1 MGKNNKNNNN
11 QNNKKKANVGNETS
25 KTNPSLYPKVSLCTP
40 TFNRRPFIPFMIKCF
55 ENQTYPKDQ
64 IEWIIIDDGTDK
76 IGDLVSHIPQVKYFA
91 YNEKM
96 TLGKKRNLMH
106 DKSTGDILVY
116 IDDDDY
122 YPPERIS
129 HAVTT
134 LQKNPQALCAGS
146 SEMYIYFKHINKMLQ
161 FGPYGPNHATAATF
175 AFRRQ
180 LLDQTRYE
188 ETACLAEEKH
198 FLKNYTIPFVQL
210 DPLKSILVFSH
221 NHNSFD
227 KKTLLNQSANNPFIK
242 ETVKTVDDFVKEP
255 EIKKFFMEDIDKFL
269 EQYQPGRPENKPD
282 VTKQLEEIRV
292 QREKMMQEQIKK
304 QQEQQQVPPNYL
316 NAMINYEKKN
326 NELKLEN
333 DLLKD
338 KVTYL
343 EDKIN
348 KIIKEMIELKV
359 LYNSKNNI

>member
-1 MGKNNKNNNN
+1 
-11 QNNKKKANVGNETS
+11 
-25 KTNPSLYPKVSLCTP
+25 
-40 TFNRRPFIPFMIKCF
+40 
-55 ENQTYPKDQ
+55 
-64 IEWIIIDDGTDK
+64 
-76 IGDLVSHIPQVKYFA
+76 
-91 YNEKM
+91 
-96 TLGKKRNLMH
+96 
-106 DKSTGDILVY
+106 
-116 IDDDDY
+116 
-122 YPPERIS
+122 
-129 HAVTT
+129 
-134 LQKNPQALCAGS
+134 
-146 SEMYIYFKHINKMLQ
+146 MLQ

-180 LLDQTRYE
+180 LLQQTRYE

-227 KKTLLNQSANNPFIK
+227 KKTLLNQSGNNPFIK

-255 EIKKFFMEDIDKFL
+255 EIKKFFMEDIDKL
-269 EQYQPGRPENKPD
+269 LDDYQPGRPENKPD
-282 VTKQLEEIRV
+282 VTKQLEEMRV

-304 QQEQQQVPPNYL
+304 QQQQQQQQQQLQQPPSNYL

-338 KVTYL
+338 KVIYL

-348 KIIKEMIELKV
+348 KIIREMIELKI